1 MTRVPGWVQV
11 AQASEAAEKVDYFVI
26 LSEAKNPSAALSQKN
41 ERFLGTQRASERQ
54 KLSFSVACSACGAW
68 LGQRAMML
76 QPNRIG

>member
-1 MTRVPGWVQV
+1 MGAGWVQV

-26 LSEAKNPSAALSQKN
+26 LSEAKNPSVALSQKN
-41 ERFLGTQRASERQ
+41 ERFLGTQRAWERQ

-76 QPNRIG
+76 QPNRTG